1 MNEAARHTDNLPDQI
16 KDVQKNIDSLVS
28 YRGEISSAVEK
39 LSSLENI
46 IRNTD
51 EKIEQIQI
59 VREGI
64 GKTEERWNKLNSE
77 IERKLNVMKQILQSE
92 IKQSGGAENSRI
104 TMQEK
109 DTIRELRT
117 QNFTAEQIARTLGRT
132 INEVEMILAMS
143 D

>member
-1 MNEAARHTDNLPDQI
+1 M
-16 KDVQKNIDSLVS
+16 
-28 YRGEISSAVEK
+28 EK

-51 EKIEQIQI
+51 EKIEKIQI